1 MSNPIDPLATY
12 PAVVPTDPTNKY
24 DAPPG
29 PSCFACGGYHCS
41 VNQGLL
47 CLQLSL
53 RETRRTLATAREAV
67 FAVES
72 GPALAAAAIALVGE
86 LADLLR
92 NSGEM

>member
-1 MSNPIDPLATY
+1 MSNPIDPLATS
-12 PAVVPTDPTNKY
+12 
-24 DAPPG
+24 PG